1 MLCPYENSTIYLW
14 HPRNSPGD
22 ATGFR
27 PGIQFSTCAVK
38 DYVRFRLAAESY
50 PGVIYEKGAEVAG
63 TVYFEIDETTLHKL
77 DRYEDTCYKRLK
89 VEVTLQNDEVIEA
102 MAYIIEDNKKYL
114 LSENAW
120 DKQKFIEHDLD
131 VFIRT
136 IGSRN

>member
-1 MLCPYENSTIYLW
+1 MKIALFTYGTLEIPQVMQLVSGQE
-14 HPRNSPGD
+14 
-22 ATGFR
+22 
-27 PGIQFSTCAVK
+27 FSSAPARLK